1 MIPEINLEDDC
12 LSNFN
17 YSSSGFNLLAN
28 LDFEPDDDAYEN
40 AVNAIDPSTQNMR
53 SNKVHRT
60 KKTSIF
66 SPTL

>member
-1 MIPEINLEDDC
+1 VSEGILYNGLDEDDIPEINLDDDC

-40 AVNAIDPSTQNMR
+40 AINITGGADPST
-53 SNKVHRT
+53 
-60 KKTSIF
+60 
-66 SPTL
+66 